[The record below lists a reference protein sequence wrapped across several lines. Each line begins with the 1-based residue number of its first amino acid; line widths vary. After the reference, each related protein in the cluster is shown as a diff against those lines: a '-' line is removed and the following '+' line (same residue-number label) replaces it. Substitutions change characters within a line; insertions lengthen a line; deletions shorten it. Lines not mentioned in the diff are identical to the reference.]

1 MAFGNEKCMEIVENV
16 CPYCGEKLLMNKRSF
31 ANHIRWCKS
40 NPKYEEIKQSTISKI
55 KETTHKEIKKRKCNC
70 VVCGKKYEIECN
82 DNTFNKGNYKK
93 TCSKECAAKLSF
105 INCDKILKNNKI
117 SNTITN
123 NNIQTGNYK
132 EKYIKV
138 CPYCNKKF
146 TTHKQNQICCS
157 VKCASYYKYL
167 KNTQISDKYLV
178 KVYKRLCNFTFALN
192 SYPQEFDFSLI
203 EKYGWYNA
211 KNHGNNLNGVSRDHI
226 YSQNKGFENLIDP
239 YIISHPANCQLLRHN
254 DNISKYTKCEIL
266 LEDLIEK
273 IAQWNNKYGEYP
285 NNIDYSLFNK
295 LNIEF
300 KTI

>member
-1 MAFGNEKCMEIVENV
+1 MSNCNNEIVENI
-16 CPYCGEKLLMNKRSF
+16 CPYCGEHLMMNKKTF
-31 ANHIRWCKS
+31 ANHVRWCKL
-40 NPKYEEIKQSTISKI
+40 NPKYEENRNKTILKI
-55 KETTHKEIKKRKCNC
+55 KEKTTHKRLKYICKCK
-70 VVCGKKYEIECN
+70 VCGNEYEITTTEN
-82 DNTFNKGNYKK
+82 QYNKGNYKK

-117 SNTITN
+117 SNTIKN
-123 NNIQTGNYK
+123 NNIQSGNYK

-146 TTHKQNQICCS
+146 TTYKQNQICCS

-167 KNTQISDKYLV
+167 NNTQISDKYLIN
-178 KVYKRLCNFTFALN
+178 VYKRLCSFTFALN

-203 EKYGWYNA
+203 EKYGWYKA

-239 YIISHPANCQLLRHN
+239 YIISHPANCQLLQHT
-254 DNISKYTKCEIL
+254 DNASKYDKCEIS
-266 LEDLIEK
+266 LEDLIKK
-273 IAQWNNKYGEYP
+273 IIQWNNKYGEYP